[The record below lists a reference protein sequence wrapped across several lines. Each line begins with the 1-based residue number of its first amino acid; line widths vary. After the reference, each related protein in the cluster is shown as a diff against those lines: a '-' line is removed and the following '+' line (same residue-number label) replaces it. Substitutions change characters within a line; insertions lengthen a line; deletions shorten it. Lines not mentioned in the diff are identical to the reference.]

1 MLRLGLCFLI
11 SCASAA
17 ELTVG
22 PGGFKTIG
30 EGVAALKAGDTLT
43 IMPGE
48 YREVVSGTL
57 MGTVEAPITIRA
69 WRAGS
74 VLMRGDVELG
84 DFKAAPGLRDV
95 FVTEMTQKAESVFER
110 STFRTLE
117 PKMSAAEVETS
128 LMSYHQDEKNG
139 LLYVHTSDSL
149 PPACHAMGASVTNAN
164 GLLLTGSKH
173 VIIDGL
179 SFTGFSH
186 RDYEVQQGSRTRWGL
201 MLKDCESCIVRN
213 CTAYLN
219 SGGLHLLGK
228 GQGCV
233 VEDCTAFGNWSR
245 HVDIGNNIVGWGVAG
260 TTFQRNRVEGHMP
273 DASTSRN
280 DITFYS
286 GGDGCAMIDN
296 LAIHASIMIKGD
308 LKDAVQRGNVCIGR
322 KFYRPPGTENIELP
336 AGATPADAAR
346 FADVLNHDYRTEQ
359 VFFVSPGGDDANPG
373 TKAKPWRTLA
383 KACSAA
389 QPGQTIYLRA
399 GEYSDSLVPVMSG
412 TKDKPICFC
421 RYGRD
426 RVVIAPSPPNRFGNE
441 VKSGMLIHGLSHIR
455 VEGLEFRIDESVG
468 IVASDAAELAFVNCS
483 VVGSSTGISCGRV
496 SRTTIT
502 NCSLSLGPASQA
514 SIFMRDCD
522 SFTITS
528 NLIQGAVNID
538 SKSLQTVWLDY
549 NAFVNTAPA
558 VGVVED
564 FERFTNLID
573 WTKATGCDA
582 HSIAIAVNPEN
593 ILPDDSPLIGRGLH
607 GSTIGPFVRLS
618 RTRPLPISTVAVHD
632 VTPTTA
638 TLEWSTPTL
647 AAETTLEWGDSKI
660 ETPRGSQHSVSL
672 SGLQPGKAYQFRVTS
687 RRKDEQRLFATHQP
701 PADKTQAVFE
711 TQTVTTATAAPPART
726 LHVPGDF
733 PTISAAA
740 DAARAG
746 DTVLIHAG
754 VYEETVRIRSSGDA
768 GAPITFAAAP
778 GEIVWMDGSDRF
790 RATAFILP
798 HKHHI
803 ILDGLRFRH
812 FRFAPELGPI
822 IRISGGSHHIIRRC
836 FHDGRELEGYV
847 GTLIA
852 AEKVTNLLI
861 ENSVFIGGM
870 NEAISLNA
878 CPEATA
884 RHCVFYNNFL
894 RALTVHMDTP
904 DVLLHFHHNLVCD
917 SIPAKVKNALLRVW
931 HADALRSDHNVFYTR
946 IPGAERHLV
955 ETAFIHGQQVG
966 HADPA
971 MYRGENLLLTDLQT
985 KFRQD
990 QTSRTGNPSIP
1001 AAPQLVP
1008 RNDGENP
1015 EWRKIETAWR
1025 ETELHQTGS
1034 TLTPLDFKD
1043 FIPAAENPLSKATD
1057 GKPVGLEPGL

>member
-1 MLRLGLCFLI
+1 MLRLTLCFLI
-11 SCASAA
+11 SCSSAA

-48 YREVVSGTL
+48 YRETVSATLVGTAE
-57 MGTVEAPITIRA
+57 VPITIRA

-139 LLYVHTSDSL
+139 RLYVHTSDSL

-173 VIIDGL
+173 VIIGGL

-186 RDYEVQQGSRTRWGL
+186 RDYDVQQGSRTRWGL
-201 MLKDCESCIVRN
+201 MLKDCESCVVRN

-260 TTFQRNRVEGHMP
+260 TTFHRNRVEGHMP

-296 LAIHASIMIKGD
+296 LAINASIMIKGD

-346 FADVLNHDYRTEQ
+346 FADVLNHDYRTEK

-373 TKAKPWRTLA
+373 TKAKPWKTLA
-383 KACSAA
+383 HAAKAS
-389 QPGQTIYLRA
+389 GTVYLMA
-399 GEYSDSLVPVMSG
+399 GEYEETLVAGAKADVR
-412 TKDKPICFC
+412 
-421 RYGRD
+421 RYGHD
-426 RVVIAPSPPNRFGNE
+426 RVVVKDVLIKDAPGVR
-441 VKSGMLIHGLSHIR
+441 LHGLHIR
-455 VEGLEFRIDESVG
+455 EKAALSGCEGLRIEFCTLGGLWVRESPKVH
-468 IVASDAAELAFVNCS
+468 VAHNWLRGPLRVENSPEGSFV
-483 VVGSSTGISCGRV
+483 
-496 SRTTIT
+496 
-502 NCSLSLGPASQA
+502 
-514 SIFMRDCD
+514 
-522 SFTITS
+522 S
-528 NLIQGAVNID
+528 NLIAERQMDAASQNGLWVHSNV
-538 SKSLQTVWLDY
+538 T
-549 NAFVNTAPA
+549 TAPEGDVLA
-558 VGVVED
+558 
-564 FERFTNLID
+564 
-573 WTKATGCDA
+573 
-582 HSIAIAVNPEN
+582 
-593 ILPDDSPLIGRGLH
+593 DDSPLIGRGLH

-618 RTRPLPISTVAVHD
+618 RTRPLPISQVAVHD

-638 TLEWSTPTL
+638 TLEWSTPTQ
-647 AAETTLEWGDSKI
+647 AAETTLEWGESKI

-672 SGLQPGKAYQFRVTS
+672 SGLQPGKAYEFRVSS

-701 PADKTQAVFE
+701 PADKTQAILE
-711 TQTVTTATAAPPART
+711 TQTVTTATAAQAART

-746 DTVLIHAG
+746 DTVLIHGG

-778 GEIVWMDGSDRF
+778 GETVWMDGSDRF

-812 FRFAPELGPI
+812 FRFAPELGSI
-822 IRISGGSHHIIRRC
+822 IRITGGSHHIIRRC

-847 GTLIA
+847 GTLIDA
-852 AEKVTNLLI
+852 ARSDHLLI

-878 CPEATA
+878 CPEATV

-894 RALTVHMDTP
+894 RALTAHMDTP

-1043 FIPAAENPLSKATD
+1043 FIPAVENPLSQASD
-1057 GKPVGLEPGL
+1057 GKLVGLEPRAVAR

>member
-1 MLRLGLCFLI
+1 MKPRILI
-11 SCASAA
+11 HTLLLASLTALHAA
-17 ELTVG
+17 EHTVG

-57 MGTVEAPITIRA
+57 IGTAEAPITIRA

-74 VLMRGDVELG
+74 VLLRGDVDLG

-139 LLYVHTSDSL
+139 RLYVHTSDSL
-149 PPACHAMGASVTNAN
+149 PPTCHAMGASVTNAN

-186 RDYEVQQGSRTRWGL
+186 RDYDVQQGSRTRWGL

-273 DASTSRN
+273 DAATSRN

-296 LAIHASIMIKGD
+296 LAINASIMIKGD

-346 FADVLNHDYRTEQ
+346 FADVLNHDYRTEN

-373 TKAKPWRTLA
+373 TKAKPWKTLA
-383 KACSAA
+383 HASKAT
-389 QPGQTIYLRA
+389 GTVYLMA
-399 GEYSDSLVPVMSG
+399 GEYEETLVAGAKSDFRRHG
-412 TKDKPICFC
+412 H
-421 RYGRD
+421 D
-426 RVVIAPSPPNRFGNE
+426 RVVVKEVVIKDAPGVR
-441 VKSGMLIHGLSHIR
+441 LHGLHIR
-455 VEGLEFRIDESVG
+455 DKAAISGCEGLRIEFCMLGGLFVRESPNMH
-468 IVASDAAELAFVNCS
+468 VAHNWLRGPFSVENSPAGSFVSNIIAERKMDAA
-483 VVGSSTGISCGRV
+483 
-496 SRTTIT
+496 
-502 NCSLSLGPASQA
+502 SQNGLWVH
-514 SIFMRDCD
+514 
-522 SFTITS
+522 S
-528 NLIQGAVNID
+528 NV
-538 SKSLQTVWLDY
+538 T
-549 NAFVNTAPA
+549 TAPEGD
-558 VGVVED
+558 V
-564 FERFTNLID
+564 
-573 WTKATGCDA
+573 
-582 HSIAIAVNPEN
+582 
-593 ILPDDSPLIGRGLH
+593 LPDDSPLIGLGLH
-607 GSTIGPFVRLS
+607 GSTIGPFLRLS
-618 RTRPLPISTVAVHD
+618 RTRPLPISKAAVHD

-638 TLEWSTPTL
+638 TLEWSTPTQ
-647 AAETTLEWGDSKI
+647 AAETTLEWGDTKI

-672 SGLQPGKAYQFRVTS
+672 SGLQPGKAYEFRVTS

-701 PADKTQAVFE
+701 PADTTQAVFE

-778 GEIVWMDGSDRF
+778 GEMVWMDGSDRF

-822 IRISGGSHHIIRRC
+822 IRITGGSHHIIRRC

-852 AEKVTNLLI
+852 ADKVTNLLI

-878 CPEATA
+878 CPEATV

-894 RALTVHMDTP
+894 RALTAHMDTP

-917 SIPAKVKNALLRVW
+917 SIPSKVKNALLRVW
-931 HADALRSDHNVFYTR
+931 HADALRSNHNVFYTR

-990 QTSRTGNPSIP
+990 QTSRTGNPALP
-1001 AAPQLVP
+1001 AAPQLAP

-1015 EWRKIETAWR
+1015 EWRKIESAWR

-1034 TLTPLDFKD
+1034 TLAPLDFND
-1043 FIPAAENPLSKATD
+1043 FIHAAENPLSKASD
-1057 GKPVGLEPGL
+1057 GKAVGLEPGAVSVTKDGR

>member
-57 MGTVEAPITIRA
+57 VGMAEAPITIRA

-128 LMSYHQDEKNG
+128 LMSYHQDDKNG
-139 LLYVHTSDSL
+139 RLYVHTSDSL
-149 PPACHAMGASVTNAN
+149 PPVCHAMGASVTNAN

-296 LAIHASIMIKGD
+296 LAINASIMIKGD

-322 KFYRPPGTENIELP
+322 KFYRPPGAENIELP

-373 TKAKPWRTLA
+373 TKAKPWKTLA
-383 KACSAA
+383 HAAKAS
-389 QPGQTIYLRA
+389 GTVYLMA
-399 GEYSDSLVPVMSG
+399 GEYEETLVARAKADVRRHG
-412 TKDKPICFC
+412 H
-421 RYGRD
+421 D
-426 RVVIAPSPPNRFGNE
+426 RVVVKDVLIKDAPGVR
-441 VKSGMLIHGLSHIR
+441 LQGLHIR
-455 VEGLEFRIDESVG
+455 EKAVLSGCEGLRIEFCTLGGLFVRESPKVH
-468 IVASDAAELAFVNCS
+468 VAHNWLRGPLRVENSPGGSFVSNIIAERQMDAA
-483 VVGSSTGISCGRV
+483 
-496 SRTTIT
+496 
-502 NCSLSLGPASQA
+502 SQNGLWVH
-514 SIFMRDCD
+514 
-522 SFTITS
+522 S
-528 NLIQGAVNID
+528 NV
-538 SKSLQTVWLDY
+538 T
-549 NAFVNTAPA
+549 TAPEGD
-558 VGVVED
+558 V
-564 FERFTNLID
+564 
-573 WTKATGCDA
+573 
-582 HSIAIAVNPEN
+582 
-593 ILPDDSPLIGRGLH
+593 LPDDSPLIGRGLH
-607 GSTIGPFVRLS
+607 GSTIGPFLRLS
-618 RTRPLPISTVAVHD
+618 RTRPLPISQVAVHD
-632 VTPTTA
+632 VTSTTA
-638 TLEWSTPTL
+638 TLDWSTPTQ

-672 SGLQPGKAYQFRVTS
+672 SGLQPGKAYEFRVTS

-701 PADKTQAVFE
+701 PADKTQAVSE
-711 TQTVTTATAAPPART
+711 TQTVTTATAAAPART

-822 IRISGGSHHIIRRC
+822 IRITGGSHHVIRRC

-870 NEAISLNA
+870 GEAIGAAS
-878 CPEATA
+878 CPDLTV

-894 RALTVHMDTP
+894 RALTAHMDTP

-917 SIPAKVKNALLRVW
+917 SIPSKVKNALLRVW
-931 HADALRSDHNVFYTR
+931 HADALRSDHNVFHTR

-990 QTSRTGNPSIP
+990 QTSRTGNPAIP

-1034 TLTPLDFKD
+1034 TLAPLDFKD
-1043 FIPAAENPLSKATD
+1043 FIPAADNPLSKASD
-1057 GKPVGLEPGL
+1057 GKAVGLKPGMVR

>member
-1 MLRLGLCFLI
+1 MNRLYLIALLLASPVALC
-11 SCASAA
+11 AA

-22 PGGFKTIG
+22 PSGFRTIG

-48 YREVVSGTL
+48 YREVVAGTL
-57 MGTVEAPITIRA
+57 VGTAEAPITIRA

-74 VLMRGDVELG
+74 VVMRGDVELG

-139 LLYVHTSDSL
+139 RLYVHTSDSL
-149 PPACHAMGASVTNAN
+149 PPVCHAMGASVTNAN

-233 VEDCTAFGNWSR
+233 VEDCAAFGNWSR

-346 FADVLNHDYRTEQ
+346 FADVLNHDYRTEK

-373 TKAKPWRTLA
+373 TKAKPWKTLA
-383 KACSAA
+383 QAAKAS
-389 QPGQTIYLRA
+389 GTVYLMA
-399 GEYSDSLVPVMSG
+399 GEYEETLVAGAKADVR
-412 TKDKPICFC
+412 
-421 RYGRD
+421 RYGHD
-426 RVVIAPSPPNRFGNE
+426 RVLVKDVLIKDAPGVR
-441 VKSGMLIHGLSHIR
+441 LQGLHIR
-455 VEGLEFRIDESVG
+455 EKAALSGCEGLRIEFCTLSGLWVRESPNVH
-468 IVASDAAELAFVNCS
+468 VAHNWLQGPLRVENSPEGSFVSNIIAERQMDAA
-483 VVGSSTGISCGRV
+483 
-496 SRTTIT
+496 
-502 NCSLSLGPASQA
+502 SQNGLWVH
-514 SIFMRDCD
+514 
-522 SFTITS
+522 S
-528 NLIQGAVNID
+528 NV
-538 SKSLQTVWLDY
+538 T
-549 NAFVNTAPA
+549 TAPEGD
-558 VGVVED
+558 V
-564 FERFTNLID
+564 
-573 WTKATGCDA
+573 
-582 HSIAIAVNPEN
+582 
-593 ILPDDSPLIGRGLH
+593 LPDDSPLIGRGLH

-618 RTRPLPISTVAVHD
+618 RTRPLPISQVAVHD

-638 TLEWSTPTL
+638 TLEWSTPTQ
-647 AAETTLEWGDSKI
+647 AAETTLEWGDTKI

-672 SGLQPGKAYQFRVTS
+672 SGLQPGKAYEFRVTS

-701 PADKTQAVFE
+701 PADTTQAVVE
-711 TQTVTTATAAPPART
+711 TQTVTTATAASPART

-746 DTVLIHAG
+746 ETVLIHAG

-822 IRISGGSHHIIRRC
+822 IRITGGAHHIIRRC

-852 AEKVTNLLI
+852 ADKVTNLLI
-861 ENSVFIGGM
+861 ENNVFIGGM
-870 NEAISLNA
+870 GEAIGASS
-878 CPEATA
+878 CPELTV

-894 RALTVHMDTP
+894 RAMTAHMDSP
-904 DVLLHFHHNLVCD
+904 DVLVHFHHNLVCD
-917 SIPAKVKNALLRVW
+917 SIPSKVNNALLRIW
-931 HADALRSDHNVFYTR
+931 HADALRSDHNVFFTR
-946 IPGAERHLV
+946 IPGDQRRIV
-955 ETAFIHGQQVG
+955 ETANIHGQKVG
-966 HADPA
+966 HEDPA
-971 MYRGENLLLTDLQT
+971 TYRGENLLLTDLQT

-990 QTSRTGNPSIP
+990 QTSRTGNPAIP

-1034 TLTPLDFKD
+1034 TLTTLDFKD
-1043 FIPAAENPLSKATD
+1043 FIPAADNPLGNASD
-1057 GKPVGLEPGL
+1057 GKVVGLEPGAVSKAKPGP